1 MQQAVKSVKATALIT
16 PRPPMEE
23 EAKVNGIFG
32 NIEKHLGFVPDGL
45 RLFGISPPLLETFV
59 TNIGYFSMGGTQV
72 PPPLMAMIRYQISW
86 NGGCTFCIDMNEG
99 FMMSMGI
106 DIDRIR
112 ASRGKPDVAPFT
124 PKEIALLKLVIK
136 AVETPDAITKSDL
149 DAVRNQGWDDRAIFD
164 AVVQGANNRA
174 FSTVLRT
181 FKIEHQGSLA

>member
-1 MQQAVKSVKATALIT
+1 MQQVANSIKVTALLT
-16 PRPPMEE
+16 PQPPIGD
-23 EAKVNGIFG
+23 EARVNGILG
-32 NIEKHLGFVPDGL
+32 NIEKHIGFVPDGL

-59 TNIGYFSMGGTQV
+59 GNIGYFSMGGTQV

-99 FMMSMGI
+99 FMLSMGL

-112 ASRGKPDVAPFT
+112 ASRGNPDVAPFAAN
-124 PKEIALLKLVIK
+124 EIALLKLVLK
-136 AVETPDAITKSDL
+136 AVETPDTVSKPDL
-149 DAVRNQGWDDRAIFD
+149 DAARRLGWSDRAIFD
-164 AVVQGANNRA
+164 AVVQGAYNRA